1 MFDLNSDQVPML
13 DDSQADTPE
22 LTHAEL
28 CWLYAAIIR
37 KVVGGEDVD
46 REMLAE
52 VMDAL
57 GISAEQL
64 EADVAIVRSD
74 VDDSHREGNAS
85 QFDDGETQL
94 KRLFEQA
101 RKSLA

>member
-1 MFDLNSDQVPML
+1 MIELQADPVSDF

-22 LTHAEL
+22 LTHANL
-28 CWLYAAIIR
+28 CWLYARHVR
-37 KVVGGEDVD
+37 KIVGGEDVD

-74 VDDSHREGNAS
+74 VDDSHREGNSS
-85 QFDDGETQL
+85 QFDDADARL
-94 KRLFEQA
+94 KMIFAKA
-101 RKSLA
+101 RESLV